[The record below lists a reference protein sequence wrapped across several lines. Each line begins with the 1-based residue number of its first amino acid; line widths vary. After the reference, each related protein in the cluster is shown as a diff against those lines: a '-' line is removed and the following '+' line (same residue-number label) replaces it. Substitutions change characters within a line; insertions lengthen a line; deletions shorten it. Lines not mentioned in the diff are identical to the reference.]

1 MGSGVSGLYSGAV
14 PGDADYMPKTDDFSR
29 YISNRKDID
38 PNGFYDI
45 IAHGTPKTIEI
56 MHNGVKVQIDHR
68 SAARLFA
75 ADKNYK
81 GQKIRLLSCST
92 GKISNG
98 FAQGLADKLHVIVEA
113 PTDILWAEPSG
124 KHYVSGKDGR
134 GNPDRRKPGS
144 FRIFEPGGY
153 KKWKK

>member
-1 MGSGVSGLYSGAV
+1 MGSGVSELYSGAV
-14 PGDADYMPKTDDFSR
+14 PGGADYMQKTEKFSR

-45 IAHGTPKTIEI
+45 VAHGTPKTIEI

-92 GKISNG
+92 GKISTG

-113 PTDILWAEPSG
+113 PSDFLWATPSG
-124 KHYVSGKDGR
+124 RYYVAGKNSQ
-134 GNPDRRKPGS
+134 GNSDLRKPGK
-144 FRIFEPGGY
+144 FIKFYPGGY
-153 KKWKK
+153 KNGR